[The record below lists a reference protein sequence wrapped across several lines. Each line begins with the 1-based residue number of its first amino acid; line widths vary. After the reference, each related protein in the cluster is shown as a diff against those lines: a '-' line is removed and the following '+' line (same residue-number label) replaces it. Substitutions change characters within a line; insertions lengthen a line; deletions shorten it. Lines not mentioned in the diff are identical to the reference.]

1 MTQHW
6 KRFSLDVFRVGRLFK
21 KHGARDGIINVASQR
36 EILPFLIPR
45 RLYSLK
51 TGKLIRN
58 VHSFLPWSF
67 FARRSRIFEAERSV
81 FAEKFSSVESS
92 LLFRSRRSNRSPWT
106 SEIIILFRLTTE
118 KQKVEN
124 SRRDHIRGNSI
135 IPSFYNKLIRAVNV
149 FRCSVMSLVKDSFRG
164 RREREQ
170 ARWRANGDD
179 DDERR
184 GMHAGRRAT
193 CEILTEQAR
202 VTTIAS

>member
-1 MTQHW
+1 MKGRGRDNAALMLFKTCLRGDNGDVPHKRMGHNPMTQHW

-92 LLFRSRRSNRSPWT
+92 LLSTLHLPISTFESFSVDEWNYYSLQIDDWKTKSRKLETRSHPRKFHYPL
-106 SEIIILFRLTTE
+106 ILQQIDSSSQCVPLQCNF
-118 KQKVEN
+118 
-124 SRRDHIRGNSI
+124 SRKR
-135 IPSFYNKLIRAVNV
+135 
-149 FRCSVMSLVKDSFRG
+149 
-164 RREREQ
+164 
-170 ARWRANGDD
+170 
-179 DDERR
+179 
-184 GMHAGRRAT
+184 
-193 CEILTEQAR
+193 
-202 VTTIAS
+202 